1 MNADIVLIKHYLDQA
16 LTGLSAPL
24 YYINDPSSRVYW
36 GFLLSSV
43 GLIMLSFFLRDKG
56 LRVRKVMRAVF
67 SPHYWFNR
75 STATDVFYLGL
86 SSVLR
91 ALLLIPLVGSHLWAT
106 IIVARFFQANLG
118 NSPDVVWPLWLIMAC
133 YTLVFFI
140 VEDLSRFLLHVA
152 MHKLPFL
159 WHFHRVHHSATV
171 LTPLTV
177 YRVHPLEM
185 TLYFLRSTAVFGLVS
200 GLFVY
205 LFGAKLGGFQI
216 LGVDAL
222 GFIFCAL
229 GANLRHS
236 HIWLGFGKFE
246 RWFISPAQH
255 QMHHSKRE
263 QHKDI
268 NFGTCLACWDRVMGS
283 LVLSPK
289 RRRFAFGLSEPSA
302 AKRRTRIE
310 GVSSLSGAKIF

>member
-1 MNADIVLIKHYLDQA
+1 MAADLALIQNYLEQA
-16 LTGLSAPL
+16 LRGLAAPL
-24 YYINDPSSRVYW
+24 HYISDPANRLYW

-43 GLIMLSFFLRDKG
+43 VLIVLTLLLRDRR
-56 LRVRKVMRAVF
+56 LRLHVFVRAIF
-67 SPHYWFNR
+67 SPSYWFNR

-86 SSVLR
+86 NSVLR
-91 ALLLIPLVGSHLWAT
+91 TLLLLPLIGSHLWAT
-106 IIVARFFQANLG
+106 IVVARFFQGNFG
-118 NSPDVVWPLWLIMAC
+118 NSPDVEWPLWVIMAC

-140 VEDLSRFLLHVA
+140 VEDLSRFLLHLA

-159 WHFHRVHHSATV
+159 WRFHRVHHSATV

-185 TLYFLRSTAVFGLVS
+185 SLYFFRSTAVFGLVS
-200 GLFVY
+200 GVFVY
-205 LFGAKLGGFQI
+205 LFGTKLGGFEI

-263 QHKDI
+263 EHKDI
-268 NFGTCLACWDRVMGS
+268 NFGTCLACWDRLAGS

-289 RRRFAFGLSEPSA
+289 RRRFAFGLSEPV
-302 AKRRTRIE
+302 TRKQASRVDT
-310 GVSSLSGAKIF
+310 VSPLPEAHA